1 MEIQDIK
8 RNLTLSQILTSYG
21 LKPKNN
27 MLNCPFHEDK
37 TASLQVNLEKHFYKC
52 HACGAKGD
60 QIQWVQDYEKI
71 TKGEAIL
78 KCIAMSPLAPE
89 GGTPALVP
97 KLETPPSGAG
107 GLFLEKMFSSFRK
120 GIFNS
125 QPAKE
130 YCKQRNLNLEKL
142 SIGFNCGQFHHG
154 TRRDET
160 LINNCLAV
168 GFPSWREH
176 KYAQRLVR
184 ASRSYPQSK
193 SNKKLQP

>member
-8 RNLTLSQILTSYG
+8 QNLSLQEILQHYQ

-71 TKGEAIL
+71 TKREAIL
-78 KCIAMSPLAPE
+78 KCVSMINPNTINVPVVENDPSLKGEQAKQKI
-89 GGTPALVP
+89 TPVVQ
-97 KLETPPSGAG
+97 TD
-107 GLFLEKMFSSFRK
+107 FLEKMFQSFRK

-125 QPAKE
+125 QPAKD
-130 YCKQRNLNLEKL
+130 YCKQRNLDLEKL
-142 SIGFNCGQFHHG
+142 SIGFNGGQFHHG

-160 LINNCLAV
+160 LINNCLVV
-168 GFPSWREH
+168 GLLLDRG
-176 KYAQRLVR
+176 LI
-184 ASRSYPQSK
+184 SK
-193 SNKKLQP
+193 TGEKAYNVFGNKP